1 MYTFLHTP
9 PGGVYFQY
17 FRYIRRQF
25 VCEGIYIQETAS
37 RNHILAGYELFM
49 SIYNLQTRTGLNNF
63 IIIFLLDNITNLLL
77 TNVVGPRH

>member
-49 SIYNLQTRTGLNNF
+49 SIYNLQTRTGLNNY
-63 IIIFLLDNITNLLL
+63 ID
-77 TNVVGPRH
+77 

>member
-49 SIYNLQTRTGLNNF
+49 SIYNLQTRTGLNNYVLINF
-63 IIIFLLDNITNLLL
+63 ILRFHHLFHWLR
-77 TNVVGPRH
+77 VGPRH

>member
-49 SIYNLQTRTGLNNF
+49 SIYNLQTRTGLNNYYSVCLF
-63 IIIFLLDNITNLLL
+63 RPPALS
-77 TNVVGPRH
+77 GPEYDIHMC